1 MIFNIVTYK
10 QVNKKRKA
18 PFIHH
23 VLQHHQ
29 SKKPI
34 IVSPLFEWIYLL
46 YSQTSGV
53 PSRFAVLK
61 DVPQPHDA
69 MAFGLS
75 IVKPPPISDCL

>member
-10 QVNKKRKA
+10 QVNKKKKKA

-46 YSQTSGV
+46 LLTNLRRTFTLCCSERRTT
-53 PSRFAVLK
+53 AT
-61 DVPQPHDA
+61 
-69 MAFGLS
+69 
-75 IVKPPPISDCL
+75 